1 MYNKV
6 TQLARVFIIIYIQT
20 HKRTTRV
27 KRVIRPRPVAAARN
41 TIIIYNMPMTD
52 RKTTFPFD
60 R

>member
-1 MYNKV
+1 M
-6 TQLARVFIIIYIQT
+6 YIQT
-20 HKRTTRV
+20 YKRTTRV

-41 TIIIYNMPMTD
+41 IIIIYNMPMTD